1 MANEQAPAAEKK
13 PRATQAAISKA
24 TADVASKL
32 ADFYPDEQARI
43 IRAAAA
49 INGLEGNKGGKR

>member
-1 MANEQAPAAEKK
+1 MANEQAPATEKK
-13 PRATQAAISKA
+13 PRATQAEISKA
-24 TADVASKL
+24 TQAVAGQL
-32 ADFYPDEQARI
+32 CQFYPDEQARI